1 MTSVSNGP
9 AAAYDGL
16 RLFDS
21 SRVKP
26 QKLSTDDIQEAL
38 TGLEAQKAAQD
49 RPAAAASP
57 PVEIATLQAQLQKA
71 SQAETEFRTQQIAQ
85 EGDAVVSAGED
96 DGEQSEAVKAF
107 LAYMSKTPEE
117 RFFESFLK
125 SKGMTKEEFEALPP
139 EDKQALLK
147 EFQEMVR
154 ERTEA
159 ESAKKLART
168 AARELL

>member
-9 AAAYDGL
+9 SAAYDGL
-16 RLFDS
+16 RLLDS

-26 QKLSTDDIQEAL
+26 QKLSTDDVQEAL
-38 TGLEAQKAAQD
+38 AEMEAQKAAHD
-49 RPAAAASP
+49 SRDLPASAAAE
-57 PVEIATLQAQLQKA
+57 VATLQAQLQKA

-85 EGDAVVSAGED
+85 EGDAVVSAGD
-96 DGEQSEAVKAF
+96 DDEEQSEAVKAF
-107 LAYMSKTPEE
+107 LDYMSKTPEE
-117 RFFESFLK
+117 RYFESFLK

-139 EDKQALLK
+139 EEKQALLK

-168 AARELL
+168 AASELL